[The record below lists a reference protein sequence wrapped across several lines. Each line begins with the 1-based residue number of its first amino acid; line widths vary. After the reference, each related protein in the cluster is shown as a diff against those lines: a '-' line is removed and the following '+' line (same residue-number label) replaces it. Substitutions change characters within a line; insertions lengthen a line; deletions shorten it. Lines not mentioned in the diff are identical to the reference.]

1 MELLIL
7 ILVAALATG
16 LSSHLFFVSPMM
28 KKLLATKPNSFAA
41 NNRILIPVVSFIIAS
56 ITFPIMMLILLS
68 GTASKIFSDTIEAS
82 FGQE

>member
-28 KKLLATKPNSFAA
+28 KKLKTTKPGSFAA
-41 NNRILIPVVSFIIAS
+41 KNRILVPVVSFIIAC
-56 ITFPIMMLILLS
+56 ITFPVMMLILLS
-68 GTASKIFSDTIEAS
+68 SSASQIFSDTIEAS